1 MLRCFARGLFFAL
14 SMLMVST
21 AVSAAF
27 PVAVTDIVFD
37 GLAEIDEKDVR
48 DVIVFEV
55 GDEIRE
61 SDLRSAAQSI
71 HDLGWFREVVPDVSD
86 DGVVVFRVVEYPVI
100 DEIVITGNVNKRSY
114 SLFGVE
120 LFQLRIMPTATIKQ
134 TLRREGIRKG
144 RVLNRSAL
152 ETALMKVISDYNERG
167 YVLVSVGDV
176 AVSDRLAIEFVEGRV
191 VGNLIQG
198 LTTVPQSV
206 PEKMIDL
213 PLGEPLL
220 QADAQRVMVALRD
233 SVYFSDVAVVP
244 EASGASDEVLLNWT
258 LTERVLVETPIEF
271 DAITLT
277 GVDAF
282 PMDIATDALGEI
294 PAGPVDNYGMLCV
307 VEGLY
312 DLYQREGYLM
322 VRFSV
327 AGLDGGT
334 LRFRVEEGV
343 LSEILLSGNT
353 RTEDYVVFRNLGF
366 EVGDVVT
373 WSDLRVAYQR
383 LNSFDYFETIDLL
396 PEWSDDGVRLFAVIT
411 EKDSLGGV
419 NGALTVDPNSGGI
432 LGEVSIAQKN
442 LFGKGQ
448 DVSLTYDRGLVS
460 TEEEPMESSWTLGYD
475 SVARFPGF
483 DRVGVDVYRTIAEVE
498 ENDETSEYL
507 TVGGTAT
514 FDYPIGDYT
523 DLSIGYTH
531 DDVHLIG
538 SDEWTTIATVNLALV
553 YNDADDPSFPTAG
566 DRRSLSIAQ
575 AGGFAPGEEFTKLG
589 LLWIRYEPVPGW
601 VREWDQVL
609 ALRFYLAWGSEDLS
623 ASSKY
628 SLGGSATVRGAETES
643 VTRMLIANLE
653 HRLQLT
659 EGLVLTAFLDAGV
672 DLNSIRVDDAMASTG
687 LEIGIQVAGMHL
699 RLDFA
704 WVLGDDLDWMP
715 TFDFGFGPMF

>member
-366 EVGDVVT
+366 T
-373 WSDLRVAYQR
+373 SRR
-383 LNSFDYFETIDLL
+383 LTSC
-396 PEWSDDGVRLFAVIT
+396 P
-411 EKDSLGGV
+411 
-419 NGALTVDPNSGGI
+419 NGPTTA
-432 LGEVSIAQKN
+432 
-442 LFGKGQ
+442 
-448 DVSLTYDRGLVS
+448 
-460 TEEEPMESSWTLGYD
+460 
-475 SVARFPGF
+475 SVC
-483 DRVGVDVYRTIAEVE
+483 
-498 ENDETSEYL
+498 
-507 TVGGTAT
+507 
-514 FDYPIGDYT
+514 
-523 DLSIGYTH
+523 
-531 DDVHLIG
+531 
-538 SDEWTTIATVNLALV
+538 
-553 YNDADDPSFPTAG
+553 
-566 DRRSLSIAQ
+566 SLSSPRRTRS
-575 AGGFAPGEEFTKLG
+575 AG
-589 LLWIRYEPVPGW
+589 
-601 VREWDQVL
+601 
-609 ALRFYLAWGSEDLS
+609 
-623 ASSKY
+623 
-628 SLGGSATVRGAETES
+628 
-643 VTRMLIANLE
+643 
-653 HRLQLT
+653 
-659 EGLVLTAFLDAGV
+659 
-672 DLNSIRVDDAMASTG
+672 
-687 LEIGIQVAGMHL
+687 
-699 RLDFA
+699 
-704 WVLGDDLDWMP
+704 
-715 TFDFGFGPMF
+715 